1 MMGPM
6 IIREETAADHEAV
19 HDVIAAAF
27 GRDDEARLV
36 AALRRDG
43 AAEIALVAED
53 AGRIVGHVMF
63 SRMAAPFPALGLG
76 PVSVA
81 PKKQM
86 LGIGGALIG
95 AGLDRARAG
104 GWRGVFV
111 LGDPAY
117 YGRFGFDADLA
128 AGFASP
134 YAGRHFMALALGGP
148 LPVASGEIA
157 YAEAFSKIP

>member
-6 IIREETAADHEAV
+6 IIREETAADAEAAA
-19 HDVIAAAF
+19 DVICAAF
-27 GRDDEARLV
+27 GRTDEARLV
-36 AALRRDG
+36 ETLRQDG
-43 AAEIALVAED
+43 DAEIALVAVD
-53 AGRIVGHVMF
+53 DGQIAGHVMF
-63 SRMAAPFPALGLG
+63 SRMTAPFPALALG
-76 PVSVA
+76 PVSVL
-81 PKKQM
+81 PRKQV

-117 YGRFGFDADLA
+117 YRRFGFDTALA

-134 YAGRHFMALALGGP
+134 YAGSHFMALALAGP
-148 LPVASGEIA
+148 LPVLKGQVD
-157 YAEAFSKIP
+157 YADAFSDLA